1 MTDKDRAADEMS
13 DVLVVGGGL
22 TGLPLALALRGG
34 EKDSGLSVTVLSRE
48 GPNDRLAPEIDGRA
62 FALSASSKNLLQ
74 LLGVWPHVA
83 DRAQP
88 MTHIDI
94 TDSKL
99 EEAVR
104 PNLLQ
109 MDNEM
114 QNGDPAAYVV
124 EAHVLRQALAKVY
137 EERDD
142 IRVIA
147 PVDVIGFEVSA
158 GHVDVHLKGD
168 ETRRARLLVA
178 SDGRASNLRALAGI
192 KTVDWPASQWGI
204 VATIAHTHPHGGR
217 AVQHFLPAGPFAVLP
232 LTDNRVSLVWTEQ
245 RDFVAKVTRMDDEEF
260 LHEVRLRMG
269 DRLVEQLGDL
279 SLAGPRNAFPLTMLV
294 ARDYVKERFALV
306 GDAAHGMHWIAGQ
319 GLNYGLR
326 DVAAL
331 AETVIEAQRLG
342 LDIGSLSQLQRYEQ
356 WRRFDS
362 FAFTA
367 GMVAL
372 NTLFSND
379 NFVLRTV
386 RDFGLNVAG
395 YLPFAKNIFTNEAAG
410 LSGTVPKMLRGEA
423 V

>member
-1 MTDKDRAADEMS
+1 MTPDNQSEMS

-22 TGLPLALALRGG
+22 TGLPLALALRGSG
-34 EKDSGLSVTVLSRE
+34 GIDSGLKVTILSKE
-48 GPNDRLAPEIDGRA
+48 GPDDRLAPEMDGRA

-74 LLGVWPHVA
+74 LLGVWDHVA
-83 DRAQP
+83 DFAQP
-88 MTHIDI
+88 MTGIDI

-99 EEAVR
+99 EEVMK
-104 PNLLQ
+104 PTLLH

-114 QNGDPAAYVV
+114 ESGEPAAYVV
-124 EAHVLRQALAKVY
+124 EAHILRTALSRVY
-137 EERDD
+137 AGRDD
-142 IRVIA
+142 IEVIS
-147 PVDVIGFEVSA
+147 PVEVSGFKTLA
-158 GHVDVHLKGD
+158 GGVEVQLANGA
-168 ETRRARLLVA
+168 TRAARLLVA
-178 SDGRASNLRALAGI
+178 SDGRASDLRKMAGI
-192 KTVDWPASQWGI
+192 STIDWPASQWGI
-204 VATIAHTHPHGGR
+204 VATIAHTHPHNGR
-217 AVQHFLPAGPFAVLP
+217 AVQHFLPSGPFAVLP

-245 RDFVAKVTRMDDEEF
+245 KDFASKVTQMSDEEF
-260 LHEVRLRMG
+260 LAQVRLRMG
-269 DRLVEQLGDL
+269 DELAHSLGEL

-294 ARDYVKERFALV
+294 ARDYVKERFALL

-331 AETVIEAQRLG
+331 AETLIEARRLG

-372 NTLFSND
+372 NSLFSND
-379 NFVLRTV
+379 NAALRLV
-386 RDFGLNVAG
+386 RDFGLNMAG
-395 YLPFAKNIFTNEAAG
+395 HLSFAKNLFVNEAAG
-410 LSGTVPKMLRGEA
+410 LSGTVPKMLRGET